1 MPRPRKAIDYEEELM
16 KIEAQIT
23 RCDKTKAE
31 LLERRQELL
40 NAKREAEV
48 GTLYDTLQRSG
59 ISVDEILELIRQTT
73 QREAG

>member
-1 MPRPRKAIDYEEELM
+1 MPRPRKAIDYDDEIM
-16 KIEAQIT
+16 KVDAQLT
-23 RCDKTKAE
+23 RYDKTKAE

-48 GTLYDTLQRSG
+48 GALYDALQQRG
-59 ISVDEILELIRQTT
+59 ISVNEIMELIRQTS

>member
-16 KIEAQIT
+16 KVDAQIT
-23 RCDKTKAE
+23 RCDHTKAE
-31 LLERRQELL
+31 LLAHRQELL

-48 GTLYDTLQRSG
+48 GALYDALQQRG
-59 ISVDEILELIRQTT
+59 ISAGEIMELIRQSS

>member
-1 MPRPRKAIDYEEELM
+1 MPRPRKAIDFEEELM
-16 KIEAQIT
+16 KVDAQIT

-48 GTLYDTLQRSG
+48 GALYDALQQRG
-59 ISVDEILELIRQTT
+59 IPVSEIMELIRQTSHK
-73 QREAG
+73 EAG